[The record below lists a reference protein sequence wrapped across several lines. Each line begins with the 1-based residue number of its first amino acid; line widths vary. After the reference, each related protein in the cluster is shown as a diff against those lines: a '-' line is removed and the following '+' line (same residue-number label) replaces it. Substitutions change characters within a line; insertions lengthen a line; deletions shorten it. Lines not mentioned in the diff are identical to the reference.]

1 MRRSDNMEC
10 IMIKVNDKT
19 IEKMKKFYA
28 SQMLTSTTEDVIFK
42 AQIIGCTI
50 TAHLSKEIVF
60 EGIRAKEA
68 CKQWTKAPVTKKK
81 DALINEGPF
90 LDKHIASDDVGH
102 ADYFGPICTVACYV
116 DDKDI
121 PWLQSLGID
130 DARTLPATE
139 VVRIAKEIKDRV
151 IYSLLILDNP
161 HYNRMVKE
169 GLNFAN
175 IKARLHNQA
184 ITNVMQRLDFPIE
197 TKVVEQFVA
206 PKTYYN
212 YLKNEVI
219 VVRDLHFEKNT
230 YSKYIAMAC
239 AHILARYAS
248 LQYFNN
254 MSRSLKVKLPHGTST
269 QVDQVAI
276 QLVQT
281 RGENILNKVA
291 KMNLSNTKRILEAV
305 QQRV

>member
-1 MRRSDNMEC
+1 MDN
-10 IMIKVNDKT
+10 IMIKVSDKT

-28 SQMLTSTTEDVIFK
+28 SQMLSVDDDDILFK

-50 TAHLSKEIVF
+50 TAYSSKKVSF

-68 CKQWTKAPVTKKK
+68 SAQWQKKPKTATKQAVIT
-81 DALINEGPF
+81 DGPF
-90 LDKHIASDDVGH
+90 LDKHIGSDDVGH
-102 ADYFGPICTVACYV
+102 TDYFGPICTVACYV

-121 PWLQSLGID
+121 PWLQTLGIQD
-130 DARTLPATE
+130 VKTMPATE
-139 VVRIAKEIKDRV
+139 IVRIAKEIKDRV
-151 IYSLLILDNP
+151 VYSLLILDNP
-161 HYNRMVKE
+161 HYNRMVSE
-169 GLNFAN
+169 GLNSAN

-184 ITNVMQRLDFPIE
+184 ITNVMQRLEFPVE
-197 TKVVEQFVA
+197 TKVVEHFVA

-219 VVRDLHFEKNT
+219 VVRDLHFEKNS
-230 YSKYIAMAC
+230 YAKFMAMSC

-254 MSRSLKVKLPHGTST
+254 MSRSLKTKLPHGTST

-276 QLVQT
+276 QLVQA

-291 KMNLSNTKRILEAV
+291 KKNLPNTKRILEVV
-305 QQRV
+305 QHL

>member
-1 MRRSDNMEC
+1 MES

-50 TAHLSKEIVF
+50 TAHLSKEVVF

-68 CKQWTKAPVTKKK
+68 SKQWTKAPSTKKK
-81 DALINEGPF
+81 DALISEGPF

-121 PWLQSLGID
+121 PWLQSLGIG

-161 HYNRMVKE
+161 HYNRMIKE

-184 ITNVMQRLDFPIE
+184 ITNVMQRLEFPIE

-219 VVRDLHFEKNT
+219 VVRDLHFEKNSH
-230 YSKYIAMAC
+230 SKYIAMAC

>member
-68 CKQWTKAPVTKKK
+68 SKQWTKAPVTKKK
-81 DALINEGPF
+81 DALTNEGPF

-121 PWLQSLGID
+121 PWLQSLGIG

-305 QQRV
+305 QQKV